1 MDVSLEG
8 VLTSE
13 IKKINKEVPLI
24 HRGGCG
30 VFAVL
35 LWDMLAFHDVYTQPV
50 EVFDGY
56 PIWERNHI
64 LLKYNSKYIDSLGI
78 HDNTYW
84 MGFSVEHKLRLDELK
99 ARAWNEDY
107 WLKGSNS
114 FNRDD
119 ILRLKQMIH
128 QLGYAIGENKKR
140 IQVNNLLNI

>member
-1 MDVSLEG
+1 MDRRLES
-8 VLTSE
+8 VLASE
-13 IKKINKEVPLI
+13 IKKVNKVVPLI

-35 LWDMLAFHDVYTQPV
+35 LWDMLAFHGYYTEPV

-64 LLKYNSKYIDSLGI
+64 LLKYKGRYIDSLGI

-99 ARAWNEDY
+99 TRAWDEDQ
-107 WLKGSNS
+107 WLTGANS
-114 FNRDD
+114 FDRND
-119 ILRLKQMIH
+119 IISLKKMIH
-128 QLGYAIGENKKR
+128 QLGYNLGEHKKR
-140 IQVNNLLNI
+140 LLVGELLNI